1 MYMKIRNG
9 FVSNSSSSS
18 FIACQCVSSENFRK
32 IVDEC
37 LFEIWCDR
45 AKKQWKTSELTKR
58 QLKAVKRDMYASE
71 EYKELSINKFIA
83 VNHLNEWFPYG
94 DINQYNGKIA
104 VNGDSYYLNDLA
116 EKLGNKIKGI
126 YCFWG

>member
-1 MYMKIRNG
+1 MKTRNG

-18 FIACQCVSSENFRK
+18 FIVSQCISLENFKK
-32 IVDEC
+32 IVEEC

-45 AKKQWKTSELTKR
+45 AKKYWKTSELTKR

-71 EYKELSINKFIA
+71 EYKELSIDKFVANK
-83 VNHLNEWFPYG
+83 HLYEWFPYG
-94 DINQYNGKIA
+94 NIEQYDGKAA
-104 VNGDSYYLNDLA
+104 VNGDSYYLSDLA
-116 EKLGNKIKGI
+116 EKLGDKIKGV

>member
-1 MYMKIRNG
+1 MKIRKG

-18 FIACQCVSSENFRK
+18 FIVSQCISAENFRK

-45 AKKQWKTSELTKR
+45 AKEHWKTSELTDR
-58 QLKAVKRDMYASE
+58 QLRAVKRDMYASA
-71 EYKELSINKFIA
+71 EYKELSIDKFVA
-83 VNHLNEWFPYG
+83 TERLYDWFPYG
-94 DINQYNGKIA
+94 DINQYNGKVAI
-104 VNGDSYYLNDLA
+104 NGDSSYLSDLA
-116 EKLGNKIKGI
+116 EKLGDKIKGI